1 MGRIRQGYQKNNY
14 VGSFFQWFCQVTA
27 KAFWDW
33 RDICWTRLW
42 KAWQLFGR
50 SSWQLLSFWFLCL
63 LFFVTTFSKL
73 FMLKQFRWHLKSSTC
88 TSWSTTNGGAT
99 TVGRWRKAW
108 GLDFGGPKS
117 NGPTMWATAR
127 FSSGWWTNAMV
138 IPAWHLRWL
147 TPWPQPFWMGFSERT
162 CFFLQSVSVGFFFV
176 VSDCQGSFQ
185 QTKGLQPRFGCY
197 LASKTSEIHSRDDS
211 NVAGP
216 CGAGYPATTGIYE
229 GRRVRGFGPSSG
241 HKAKTVWLF
250 VWCILKEHVYVFV
263 GFTLLFRK
271 CYWCSRN
278 ISWTLEEALLS
289 AEYGVA
295 VANLSHDY
303 REAVSYNLRKNKAR
317 FFQRPHQIHSNKQAL
332 KLEFPERWNRT
343 DMCSKRLG
351 FISCSGFI
359 FEPSNN
365 PLTLNTIMLCV

>member
-1 MGRIRQGYQKNNY
+1 MLAHFFNGFVRLQRKHFETEETFAERDCERRD
-14 VGSFFQWFCQVTA
+14 SFLGEA
-27 KAFWDW
+27 PDSYSAFDS
-33 RDICWTRLW
+33 CVYFFLW
-42 KAWQLFGR
+42 
-50 SSWQLLSFWFLCL
+50 L
-63 LFFVTTFSKL
+63 LFQNFSC
-73 FMLKQFRWHLKSSTC
+73 SSNLGDTWSPALALHEVQPMVGQQPWEDEEKHEGS
-88 TSWSTTNGGAT
+88 TS
-99 TVGRWRKAW
+99 VDRR
-108 GLDFGGPKS
+108 
-117 NGPTMWATAR
+117 
-127 FSSGWWTNAMV
+127 AMV
-138 IPAWHLRWL
+138 QQCEPLRDFPVGAEPMQWWFQRDTWDDWL
-147 TPWPQPFWMGFSERT
+147 HDLSLSEWVSQKEHV
-162 CFFLQSVSVGFFFV
+162 FFYKVFLLGFFV

-295 VANLSHDY
+295 VANLSRDY

-317 FFQRPHQIHSNKQAL
+317 FFQRPHQTHSNKQAL

-351 FISCSGFI
+351 FISCSGYI